1 MPGACV
7 YLVSSLDD
15 SQVSCWSWG
24 WECPSHVGFLV
35 GAPFKSCPIFFN
47 HNCRLFQFPQ
57 ECYSLTLVT
66 SRLMNKTDLASE
78 EELATTENAWNPRSS
93 GHHSLPLSSMVTC
106 QVLQALNS
114 NAELIRC
121 TYGKARCFAARY
133 CLNVRAVKL
142 TSRSARSSFFL
153 TFLTDSNIQNL
164 AKVAK
169 NPLVRGEF
177 FNILA
182 MR

>member
-1 MPGACV
+1 M
-7 YLVSSLDD
+7 
-15 SQVSCWSWG
+15 
-24 WECPSHVGFLV
+24 

-93 GHHSLPLSSMVTC
+93 GHHSLPLSSVVTC

>member
-1 MPGACV
+1 MWWAHSSYLITVFHIISIIKLSLNTWFVPGACV

-15 SQVSCWSWG
+15 SQVSCWSCG
-24 WECPSHVGFLV
+24 WECPSRVGFLV

-47 HNCRLFQFPQ
+47 HNCRLFLFPK
-57 ECYSLTLVT
+57 ECYSLTLIT

-121 TYGKARCFAARY
+121 TYGKARCFGARHGT
-133 CLNVRAVKL
+133 LWMSER
-142 TSRSARSSFFL
+142 
-153 TFLTDSNIQNL
+153 
-164 AKVAK
+164 
-169 NPLVRGEF
+169 
-177 FNILA
+177 
-182 MR
+182 